1 MHWPAAGVAPCRK
14 QGECAVPEGAVA
26 AQGQALRKD
35 WECSPGARGA
45 EPGQFLGHRSDQL
58 FA

>member
-35 WECSPGARGA
+35 WECSPGARGSRA
-45 EPGQFLGHRSDQL
+45 GAVSGSPF
-58 FA
+58 